1 MHTYNSEIKIN
12 IVACVQCV
20 HASYFEEV
28 LLHKVT
34 LAYTDL
40 KKGVGVRIREK
51 REAPPYGR
59 LKIPGFSGEIAGTE
73 VWCPF
78 RGGVCQCWFDVP
90 LLIKKTLI

>member
-20 HASYFEEV
+20 HASYFEEG

-40 KKGVGVRIREK
+40 KKGVRVRLREK
-51 REAPPYGR
+51 NREVSAYGR
-59 LKIPGFSGEIAGTE
+59 LKIPGLVVKLTGQQFGVRLGE
-73 VWCPF
+73 VSVSV
-78 RGGVCQCWFDVP
+78 RP
-90 LLIKKTLI
+90 LVA